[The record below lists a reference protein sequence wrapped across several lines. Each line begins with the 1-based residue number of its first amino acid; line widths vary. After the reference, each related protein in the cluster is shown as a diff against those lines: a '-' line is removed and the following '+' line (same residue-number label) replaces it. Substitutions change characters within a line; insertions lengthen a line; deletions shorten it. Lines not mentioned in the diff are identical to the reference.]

1 LIFLCCVGIGSTLQV
16 VGYKIGALFGG
27 GVLAWLSVFFSWWWL
42 FCLWGSFYIL
52 LFILVVINFKQSPQH
67 VKSDNMQYGNRSANI
82 DDPVSSENA
91 KRIEGT
97 NSKNKKDSHKNQ
109 GIAPSISKTSQLNVT
124 QILKNILQ
132 TSDFHWLV
140 CCVFT
145 YKLGEQGVV
154 SMLPLFMMDQGV
166 PHDQVGA
173 LSGIFGQTSS
183 IVGSALGGWIVGAHY
198 GQR

>member
-1 LIFLCCVGIGSTLQV
+1 MIFLFCVGIGSTLQV

-27 GVLAWLSVFFSWWWL
+27 GVLAWLSVFFSWRWL
-42 FCLWGSFYIL
+42 FCLWGSFYVL
-52 LFILVVINFKQSPQH
+52 LFILVVINFKHSPQH
-67 VKSDNMQYGNRSANI
+67 VKSDKMQYENHSANT

-91 KRIEGT
+91 KRIEGLI
-97 NSKNKKDSHKNQ
+97 SKHEKDSHKNQ
-109 GIAPSISKTSQLNVT
+109 ATAPSVSKTSQLNVT

-154 SMLPLFMMDQGV
+154 SMLPLFMTDQGV
-166 PHDQVGA
+166 PPDQVGA

>member
-1 LIFLCCVGIGSTLQV
+1 MIFLCCVGIGSTLQV

-42 FCLWGSFYIL
+42 FCLWGSFYVL
-52 LFILVVINFKQSPQH
+52 LFILVVFNFKHAPQH
-67 VKSDNMQYGNRSANI
+67 VNSDKMRYSNHSANI

-109 GIAPSISKTSQLNVT
+109 GAAPSISKSSQLNVI

-154 SMLPLFMMDQGV
+154 SMLPLFLMDQGV

-173 LSGIFGQTSS
+173 LSGILGQTSS

>member
-1 LIFLCCVGIGSTLQV
+1 
-16 VGYKIGALFGG
+16 
-27 GVLAWLSVFFSWWWL
+27 
-42 FCLWGSFYIL
+42 
-52 LFILVVINFKQSPQH
+52 
-67 VKSDNMQYGNRSANI
+67 MQYENHSANT

-91 KRIEGT
+91 KRIEGLI
-97 NSKNKKDSHKNQ
+97 SKHEKDSHKNQ
-109 GIAPSISKTSQLNVT
+109 ATAPSVSKTSQLNVT

-166 PHDQVGA
+166 PPDQVGA